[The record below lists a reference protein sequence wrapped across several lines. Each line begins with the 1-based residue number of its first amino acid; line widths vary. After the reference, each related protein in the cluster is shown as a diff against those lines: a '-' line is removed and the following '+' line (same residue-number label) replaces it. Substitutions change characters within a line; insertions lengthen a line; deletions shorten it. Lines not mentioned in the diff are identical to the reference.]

1 VSNIDSIAKYLIAGM
16 VILGCLILIFTGR
29 GDPVQ
34 PWTVM
39 GIIVGWIVR
48 DSAGTSAVNQVE
60 RINASQPVVTASAGP
75 PATITTQ
82 PAVNGDDAVV
92 VEDDDGQ
99 G

>member
-1 VSNIDSIAKYLIAGM
+1 MHMMDSMAKYLIAGM

-48 DSAGTSAVNQVE
+48 DSAGNAAVNAVE
-60 RINASQPVVTASAGP
+60 RINASQPTLTATSGP
-75 PATITTQ
+75 PATVTSTA
-82 PAVNGDDAVV
+82 PVAL
-92 VEDDDGQ
+92 EDGE

>member
-1 VSNIDSIAKYLIAGM
+1 MSNIDSIAKYLIAGM

-48 DSAGTSAVNQVE
+48 DSAGTSAVNAVE
-60 RINASQPVVTASAGP
+60 RINATQPTVTATAGP
-75 PATITTQ
+75 PAGVAVA
-82 PAVNGDDAVV
+82 PAVAN
-92 VEDDDGQ
+92 DDDDNLG
-99 G
+99 